1 MLRRALPSFLAA
13 ASLLALAACATDAP
27 APAAAPAAPPP
38 PPAAAVAPSAPA
50 TGPGRAFPVFF
61 ESWSANLDD
70 PARQGLVEAA
80 RLARDNPRVPLLVTG
95 FASPAGS
102 GEANRLLSQLRARI
116 VADALIENGVA
127 ANRIRIAYR
136 GATPGFE
143 ALESRRVEV
152 RVDPN
157 PPAAPRR

>member
-1 MLRRALPSFLAA
+1 MPRRALISAA
-13 ASLLALAACATDAP
+13 ALLALAACAAETPAP
-27 APAAAPAAPPP
+27 VATPPAAAPAPQAVTAP
-38 PPAAAVAPSAPA
+38 AAPA

-61 ESWSANLDD
+61 ESWSANLDE
-70 PARQGLVEAA
+70 PARQGLAEAA
-80 RLARDNPRVPLLVTG
+80 RLARETPRVPLLVTG
-95 FASPAGS
+95 YASPAGS

-116 VADALIENGVA
+116 VADTLIENGVA

-136 GATPGFE
+136 GPTPGFE

-157 PPAAPRR
+157 PAAAARR